1 MNDLAQQFLTKGYP
15 LVLPRE
21 VDEEA
26 NRLVAMHSGERTSV
40 ERRPFRRQVDLWA
53 FSLATAL
60 ALGLA
65 PREGSRSSWGKTFI
79 YTDQGIMDSD
89 LCGLLTV
96 VAVSKLGHEHLEVP
110 EPRTIIDLAN
120 RLSAAGCTE
129 VLRRIT
135 TTDLRTTPLDRAIE
149 LARTLQ
155 DGTHARR

>member
-15 LVLPRE
+15 LVLPKE

-26 NRLVAMHSGERTSV
+26 NRLVAMHSGERISV
-40 ERRPFRRQVDLWA
+40 ERRPFRRQIDLWA

-110 EPRTIIDLAN
+110 EPRAIIDLAN

-129 VLRRIT
+129 VLRRIA

-149 LARTLQ
+149 LARALQ
-155 DGTHARR
+155 DGTRVRP